1 MKINRIDIKGEVY
14 DIEAYKNP
22 IPTGS
27 VIPFAGETPPEG
39 FLLCNGQE
47 VSRVTYARLF
57 NVIKEKF
64 GAGDGVTTFQV
75 PNLIDKFIEGTQ
87 NEVGQNV
94 SAGLPNIRGRLHRVL
109 CSGDDAFEPIE
120 GSGDFSI
127 SASSGSVDGTKHDV
141 SFLASKGELKTD
153 GTLKTDESEKVFG
166 KSNTV
171 QPPAIKMQYIIK
183 Y

>member
-27 VIPFAGETPPEG
+27 VIPFAGENAPEG

-75 PNLIDKFIEGTQ
+75 PNLVEKFIEGT
-87 NEVGQNV
+87 ESSVGQTLD
-94 SAGLPNIRGRLHRVL
+94 AGLPNIKGDLNKMVTDSGGEFSGAFYYNGKPRTRGWTAADYDELRNI
-109 CSGDDAFEPIE
+109 GFDASRSNNIY
-120 GSGDFSI
+120 
-127 SASSGSVDGTKHDV
+127 
-141 SFLASKGELKTD
+141 
-153 GTLKTDESEKVFG
+153 G

-171 QPPAIKMQYIIK
+171 QPPAVKMLLIIK
-183 Y
+183 D

>member
-47 VSRVTYARLF
+47 VSRIAYARLF
-57 NVIKEKF
+57 DVIKEKF
-64 GAGDGVTTFQV
+64 GAGDGVTTFNV
-75 PNLIDKFIEGTQ
+75 PNLVEKFIEGT
-87 NEVGQNV
+87 ESSVGQMV
-94 SAGLPNIRGRLHRVL
+94 PAGLPNITGNMNSMMTESGGSFSGAFYYNGKPRTRGWVGNDYDEIRNI
-109 CSGDDAFEPIE
+109 GFDA
-120 GSGDFSI
+120 SRSNSI
-127 SASSGSVDGTKHDV
+127 
-141 SFLASKGELKTD
+141 
-153 GTLKTDESEKVFG
+153 FG

-171 QPPAIKMQYIIK
+171 QPPAVKMLFIIK
-183 Y
+183 D